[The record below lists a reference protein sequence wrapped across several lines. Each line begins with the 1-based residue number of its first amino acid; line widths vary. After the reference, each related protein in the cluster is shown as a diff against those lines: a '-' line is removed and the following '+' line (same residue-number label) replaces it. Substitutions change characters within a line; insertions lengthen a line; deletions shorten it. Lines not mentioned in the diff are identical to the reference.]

1 MVNGMLEQAI
11 SQNASVAIDQETYQ
25 AQFHALVDRFEKAKA
40 RREVVDTRR
49 KERKAMHD
57 ALNRFLAEMRTGQV
71 ITEFSSEL
79 WMATVDK
86 VTMHINRQSTF
97 RFKNGTEI
105 TV

>member
-1 MVNGMLEQAI
+1 MTEAEKKLL
-11 SQNASVAIDQETYQ
+11 Q
-25 AQFHALVDRFEKAKA
+25 AQHRLEEAQARDR
-40 RREVVDTRR
+40 V

-71 ITEFSSEL
+71 ITEFSPEL

-86 VTMHINRQSTF
+86 VTMHINGQSTF